1 MLIRRIVRQIE
12 EKEKKRDETKL
23 VTRDE
28 VEEALKAVFQLVKDK
43 EQLLQGMLGVGEVW
57 FAVCTH
63 GIEYVLLLLLCNLS
77 RDPTFLLYNK
87 YKTFPLPKLGSF
99 SLV

>member
-12 EKEKKRDETKL
+12 GKEKKRDETKL

-43 EQLLQGMLGVGEVW
+43 EQLLQGML
-57 FAVCTH
+57 
-63 GIEYVLLLLLCNLS
+63 
-77 RDPTFLLYNK
+77 
-87 YKTFPLPKLGSF
+87 
-99 SLV
+99 